1 MTEVLLALGMLIIAA
16 KMGGMLTERIGLT
29 SLIGQIAAGA
39 ILGPVL
45 GLVVIGDFIN
55 TFIMIGIIVVL
66 FLAGLEVKFDE
77 IKGSAYKASF
87 LAVAA
92 GLFSFIAGV
101 IVGLYFFGD
110 LIVGVAIGTIFVSS
124 SNITLFSV
132 LQKTGHFSSYT
143 GKFIVAITIAD
154 DVVGIMFLSLFN
166 FMAKNTA
173 IDIFSLLEIFLL
185 TIGLYLFV
193 LSFGSKVFSRIV
205 RQMSIFKDELALFT
219 VPIAVAFFV
228 SYVTENIG
236 LSIATGAFLSGMA
249 IANSNLKGVIETKT
263 KIVSEG
269 FLEPLFYSSIGT
281 LMVFSGLDYGIIAVI
296 FVTSAAAKV
305 FGAGVL
311 SKPLGFNNKEA
322 TLIGVSMIPRGNEN
336 IMIAQII
343 FTLGIIS
350 VSLYSS
356 IIFAIIITVI
366 VSPILM
372 KILCKNVST

>member
-1 MTEVLLALGMLIIAA
+1 
-16 KMGGMLTERIGLT
+16 
-29 SLIGQIAAGA
+29 
-39 ILGPVL
+39 
-45 GLVVIGDFIN
+45 
-55 TFIMIGIIVVL
+55 MIGIIVVL

-77 IKGSAYKASF
+77 IKGSTYKASF

-92 GLFSFIAGV
+92 GLFSFAAGV
-101 IVGLYFFGD
+101 LVGLYFFSD

-132 LQKTGHFSSYT
+132 LQKTGHFNTYT

-166 FMAKNTA
+166 FMTKNSA

-185 TIGLYLFV
+185 TIGLYLII
-193 LSFGSKVFSRIV
+193 LSLGSRVFSRIV
-205 RQMSIFKDELALFT
+205 RCLSVFKDEFVLFT

-249 IANSNLKGVIETKT
+249 IANSDLKSVIETKT
-263 KIVSEG
+263 RIVSEG
-269 FLEPLFYSSIGT
+269 FLEPLFYASIGT
-281 LMVFSGLDYGIIAVI
+281 LLVFSGIDYALIAVI
-296 FVTSAAAKV
+296 FVAASVAKLI
-305 FGAGVL
+305 GAGVL
-311 SKPLGFNNKEA
+311 SKLFGFNNKEA

-336 IMIAQII
+336 IVIAQII

-356 IIFAIIITVI
+356 IIFAIIMTVI
-366 VSPILM
+366 VSPILVKM
-372 KILCKNVST
+372 LCKNVST